1 MSKKKLT
8 YSLNYRKP
16 KSEYNDSDELM
27 ICIRY
32 YHRCD
37 KTQKTKVIKK
47 STGIKCKLQDWNS
60 DWHKTSLRSP
70 IMDSDPN
77 YKKKNKILKDKVK
90 TFNLDDLF
98 STVKNDSFSPYLN
111 SKLPIGPLDKKWTNH
126 KNTIDLVSPANK
138 RNIDVIVVGTG
149 LAGGSACATL
159 AELGYNVK
167 AFCFQDS
174 PRRAHSIAAQGGI
187 NAAKNYQGDGDSTY
201 RLFYDT
207 VKGGDYRS
215 REENVYRLA
224 EVSANIIDQCV
235 AQGVPFARD
244 YGGLLD
250 NRSFGGVLVSRTFYA
265 KGQTGQQLL
274 LGAYSAMNRQIARGK
289 IQMFNRHEM
298 LDVVIVDG
306 KARGII
312 TRNLVNGKVE
322 RHSAHAVV
330 LATGGYG
337 NVFYLSTNAMGSN
350 VTAAWKAHKR
360 GAYFANPCFTQI
372 HPTCIPV
379 SGDHQSKLTLMSES
393 LRNDGRIWVPK
404 NVEDVD
410 KIRNGTLKPTE
421 INEENRDYFLER
433 RYPAFGNL
441 VPRDVASRAAKERC
455 DAGFGVNKTGEAVY
469 LDFASAITRYGKEQA
484 LVTGKDDSNDEII
497 QTLGKEIIK
506 KKYGNLFQMYEKIV
520 DQNPYETPM
529 MIYPAVHYTMGGVWV
544 DYNLMTTVPGL
555 YAIGEANFSDHG
567 ANRLGAS
574 ALMQGLA
581 DGYFVLPY
589 TIGDYLSDDISTGPI
604 ANDTEEFLAAET
616 EAKQKLEFFVNNKGS
631 KSVDYFHKKLG
642 KIMWNKCGMARN
654 KKDLE
659 SAISEISKLRKE
671 FWSEVKVPGDKN
683 EFNEELAKAGRVA
696 DFLELG
702 ELFAKDALEREESCG
717 GHFREEYQT
726 KEGEATRKKEF
737 QFVSAWEYVGEPKNA
752 ILHKEKLEY
761 QNIEVKERS
770 YK

>member
-1 MSKKKLT
+1 MAT
-8 YSLNYRKP
+8 LNSGVP
-16 KSEYNDSDELM
+16 KGD
-27 ICIRY
+27 
-32 YHRCD
+32 
-37 KTQKTKVIKK
+37 
-47 STGIKCKLQDWNS
+47 
-60 DWHKTSLRSP
+60 
-70 IMDSDPN
+70 
-77 YKKKNKILKDKVK
+77 LKDKWTQYK
-90 TFNLDDLF
+90 
-98 STVKNDSFSPYLN
+98 DS
-111 SKLPIGPLDKKWTNH
+111 
-126 KNTIDLVSPANK
+126 IDLVNPANK

-149 LAGGSACATL
+149 LAGGSASATL

-167 AFCFQDS
+167 TFCYQDS

-215 REENVYRLA
+215 REANVYRLA
-224 EVSANIIDQCV
+224 EVSTNIIDQCV

-289 IQMFNRHEM
+289 IQMHNRHEM

-312 TRNLVNGKVE
+312 ARNLITGEIE

-330 LATGGYG
+330 IASGGYG
-337 NVFYLSTNAMGSN
+337 NVYFLSTNAMGSN
-350 VTAAWKAHKR
+350 ATAAWKVHKK
-360 GAYFANPCFTQI
+360 GAFFANPCYTQI
-372 HPTCIPV
+372 HPTCIPR
-379 SGDHQSKLTLMSES
+379 SGEYQSKLTLMSES

-404 NVEDVD
+404 RMEDVEAL
-410 KIRNGTLKPTE
+410 REGTLKATE
-421 INEENRDYFLER
+421 IAEENRDYYLER

-455 DAGFGVNKTGEAVY
+455 DAGYGVNKTGEAVY
-469 LDFASAITRYGKEQA
+469 LDFSSAITRYGKEQV
-484 LVTGKDDSNDEII
+484 LLQGEDPNDHN
-497 QTLGKEIIK
+497 LIK
-506 KKYGNLFQMYEKIV
+506 KMGQEIVKSKYGNLFQMYEKIV
-520 DQNPYETPM
+520 DENPYENPM
-529 MIYPAVHYTMGGVWV
+529 MIYPAVHYTMGGIWV

-567 ANRLGAS
+567 SNRLGAS

-589 TIGDYLSDDISTGPI
+589 TIGDYLSNDIRTGPI
-604 ANDTEEFLAAET
+604 STDTPEFKESEEKVKDLL
-616 EAKQKLEFFVNNKGS
+616 KKLVENKG
-631 KSVDYFHKKLG
+631 KHSVDYYHKKLG
-642 KIMWNKCGMARN
+642 NIMWDKCGMSRN
-654 KKDLE
+654 ETGLNE
-659 SAISEISKLRKE
+659 AISEIKELRAD
-671 FWSEVKVPGDKN
+671 FWKNVMVPGGLN
-683 EFNEELAKAGRVA
+683 ELNKELEKAGRVA

-702 ELFAKDALEREESCG
+702 ELFAKDALTRNESCG
-717 GHFREEYQT
+717 GHFREEYAT
-726 KEGEATRKKEF
+726 KEGEAKRDDKKF
-737 QFVSAWEYVGEPKNA
+737 NFVSAWEYKGEPSEAKF
-752 ILHKEKLEY
+752 HKEKLEFE
-761 QNIEVKERS
+761 NIEVKVRS

>member
-1 MSKKKLT
+1 MALDSKI
-8 YSLNYRKP
+8 P
-16 KSEYNDSDELM
+16 K
-27 ICIRY
+27 
-32 YHRCD
+32 
-37 KTQKTKVIKK
+37 
-47 STGIKCKLQDWNS
+47 G
-60 DWHKTSLRSP
+60 P
-70 IMDSDPN
+70 
-77 YKKKNKILKDKVK
+77 LKDKWTK
-90 TFNLDDLF
+90 H
-98 STVKNDSFSPYLN
+98 KNDIN
-111 SKLPIGPLDKKWTNH
+111 
-126 KNTIDLVSPANK
+126 LVNPANK

-149 LAGGSACATL
+149 LAGGSAAATL

-187 NAAKNYQGDGDSTY
+187 NAAKNYQGDGDSVY

-215 REENVYRLA
+215 REANVYRLA

-235 AQGVPFARD
+235 AQGVPFARE

-265 KGQTGQQLL
+265 AGQTGQQLL
-274 LGAYSAMNRQIARGK
+274 LGAYSAMNRQIGRGK
-289 IQMFNRHEM
+289 ITMYNRHEM
-298 LDVVIVDG
+298 LDVVVVDG

-312 TRNLVNGKVE
+312 ARDLVSGEIE

-330 LATGGYG
+330 LGSGGYG
-337 NVFYLSTNAMGSN
+337 NVFFLSTNAMGSN
-350 VTAAWKAHKR
+350 VTAAWKAYKR
-360 GAYFANPCFTQI
+360 GAYFANPCYTQI

-393 LRNDGRIWVPK
+393 LRNDGRIWVPERK
-404 NVEDVD
+404 EDVEA
-410 KIRNGTLKPTE
+410 IRSRKMKPTE
-421 INEENRDYFLER
+421 IPEEHRDYYLER

-455 DAGFGVNKTGEAVY
+455 DAGYGVNKTGEAVY
-469 LDFASAITRYGKEQA
+469 LDFASSFMRYGKEQA
-484 LVTGKDDSNDEII
+484 HVKGLDENDE
-497 QTLGKEIIK
+497 QLVKKLGQEIIK
-506 KKYGNLFQMYEKIV
+506 EKYGNLFQMYEKIV
-520 DQNPYETPM
+520 DENPYETPM
-529 MIYPAVHYTMGGVWV
+529 MIYPAVHYTMGGLWV
-544 DYNLMTTVPGL
+544 DYNLQTTVKGL
-555 YAIGEANFSDHG
+555 YSIGEANFSDHG

-589 TIGDYLSDDISTGPI
+589 TIGDYLAHDIRTGEIPT
-604 ANDTEEFLAAET
+604 NTKEFDEAEKVVKDNI
-616 EAKQKLEFFVNNKGS
+616 EHLINNKGTHP
-631 KSVDYFHKKLG
+631 VDYFHKRLG

-654 KKDLE
+654 AEDLK
-659 SAISEISKLRKE
+659 SAIKEISDLRAE
-671 FWSEVKVPGDKN
+671 FWKDVRVPGTAN

-702 ELFAKDALEREESCG
+702 ELFAKDALEREESAG

-726 KEGEATRKKEF
+726 AEGEATRREEF
-737 QFVSAWEYVGEPKNA
+737 QFVSAWEYNGEPKDS
-752 ILHKEKLEY
+752 ILHKENLEY
-761 QNIEVKERS
+761 EDIEVKTRS

>member
-1 MSKKKLT
+1 MALDSKI
-8 YSLNYRKP
+8 P
-16 KSEYNDSDELM
+16 K
-27 ICIRY
+27 
-32 YHRCD
+32 
-37 KTQKTKVIKK
+37 
-47 STGIKCKLQDWNS
+47 
-60 DWHKTSLRSP
+60 
-70 IMDSDPN
+70 
-77 YKKKNKILKDKVK
+77 
-90 TFNLDDLF
+90 
-98 STVKNDSFSPYLN
+98 
-111 SKLPIGPLDKKWTNH
+111 GPLADKWTNH
-126 KNTIDLVSPANK
+126 KNTINLVNPANK
-138 RNIDVIVVGTG
+138 RLIDVIVVGTG
-149 LAGGSACATL
+149 LAGGSAAATL

-215 REENVYRLA
+215 REANVYRLA

-235 AQGVPFARD
+235 AQGVPFARE

-265 KGQTGQQLL
+265 AGQTGQQLL
-274 LGAYSAMNRQIARGK
+274 LGAYSAMNRQIGRGK
-289 IQMFNRHEM
+289 IKMYNRHEM

-312 TRNLVNGKVE
+312 VRNLVTGEIE

-330 LATGGYG
+330 LGTGGYG
-337 NVFYLSTNAMGSN
+337 NVFFLSTNAMGSN

-360 GAYFANPCFTQI
+360 GAYFANPCYTQI

-404 NVEDVD
+404 KIEDVEA
-410 KIRNGTLKPTE
+410 IRAGKLKPTQ
-421 INEENRDYFLER
+421 IAEEDRDYYLER

-441 VPRDVASRAAKERC
+441 VPRDVASLAAKERC
-455 DAGFGVNKTGEAVY
+455 DAGYGVNATGEAVY
-469 LDFASAITRYGKEQA
+469 LDFASAFMRYGKEQA
-484 LVTGKDDSNDEII
+484 HVRGLDENDDALVKK
-497 QTLGKEIIK
+497 LGQEVVKT
-506 KKYGNLFQMYEKIV
+506 KYGNLFQMYEKIV

-544 DYNLMTTVPGL
+544 DYNLQTTVPGL
-555 YAIGEANFSDHG
+555 YCIGEANFSDHG

-589 TIGDYLSDDISTGPI
+589 TIGDYLADDIRTGPI
-604 ANDTEEFLAAET
+604 STDSKEFEDAEKSVR
-616 EAKQKLEFFVNNKGS
+616 ENIEHLINNNGTHP
-631 KSVDYFHKKLG
+631 VDYFHKRLG

-654 KKDLE
+654 AEGLKE
-659 SAISEISKLRKE
+659 AINEIAELRAE
-671 FWSEVKVPGDKN
+671 FWKDVRVPGTN
-683 EFNEELAKAGRVA
+683 EEFNEELAKALRVA

-702 ELFAKDALEREESCG
+702 ELFAKDALQREESAG

-726 KEGEATRKKEF
+726 EEGEAMRRKEF
-737 QFVSAWEYVGEPKNA
+737 QYVSAWEYKGEPKDA
-752 ILHKEKLEY
+752 VLHKENLVYE
-761 QNIEVKERS
+761 NIEVKERS